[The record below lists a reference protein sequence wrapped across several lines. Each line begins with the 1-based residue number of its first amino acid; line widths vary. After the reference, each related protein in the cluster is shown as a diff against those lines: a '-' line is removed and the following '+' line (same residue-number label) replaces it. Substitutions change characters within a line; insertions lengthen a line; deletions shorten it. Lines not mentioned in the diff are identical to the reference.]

1 MLSSQGHIRDIEG
14 IGKHNIGIDFE
25 HGYTPNYVLEP
36 SKLHLIDTLRKEAG
50 KADTVWLASDED
62 REGEAIAWH
71 LKEVLNLQP
80 ANTHRIAFHEITE
93 TAIKDAIA
101 HPRDIDYN
109 LVNAQ
114 QARRVLDRI
123 VGFELSPVLWRK
135 VTAGLSAGR
144 VQSVAVRL
152 VVEREREIEQFVP
165 TAQYK
170 VSADGGT
177 MAMSFKT
184 NLEQRDNLQIM
195 YTKQDWISWPDN
207 ARAVTRGEWTGK
219 TGTLYITP
227 NTTTSTRTAAFVL
240 SIPSDDGGWMGLDTA
255 YVSQTGINDH
265 YESSDF
271 TADGTVTVMQ
281 KSSIGKGIPVVLMG
295 DGFTDKDILDST
307 YQRVMEKSMENF
319 FSEEPVST
327 LRDYFDVYA
336 VTAVSQNN
344 TVGEGF
350 HTAFSTVPSNIS
362 SIIEYDDNQV
372 AAYVNK
378 VEGIDLENTL
388 AVVIVNSHSH
398 NGVTNLLF
406 DERSGLPRQYAVSLC
421 TLMDGID
428 CEEFRQVL
436 VHEAVG
442 HGLAKLADEYGYENN
457 VAPTDL
463 ESRRLKAYHKFNWML
478 NVDNTDDKS
487 KVLWSQ
493 FIGNSSFTSE
503 NIGIYEGGY
512 TYSKGIYRPTE
523 ESMMRHNQSPFNA
536 PSRKAIFDRIMALA
550 EDRDASTPE
559 AFAEFDEQHKPV
571 RWNYATTRA
580 PWQRRLLAPPIIK
593 WE

>member
-1 MLSSQGHIRDIEG
+1 MRNLGRTLLLPTILLLLTGCEESGSDNSSITLTSSSVVELYSVAGQSKKLTFQASDDWKAVCPADWVTFSPRSGSAGNNTITVTTVSTNKTKSNRSTSMTLSSKSGQR
-14 IGKHNIGIDFE
+14 NI
-25 HGYTPNYVLEP
+25 T
-36 SKLHLIDTLRKEAG
+36 LIQNNKYAIFDQKE
-50 KADTVWLASDED
+50 
-62 REGEAIAWH
+62 
-71 LKEVLNLQP
+71 
-80 ANTHRIAFHEITE
+80 
-93 TAIKDAIA
+93 
-101 HPRDIDYN
+101 
-109 LVNAQ
+109 
-114 QARRVLDRI
+114 
-123 VGFELSPVLWRK
+123 
-135 VTAGLSAGR
+135 
-144 VQSVAVRL
+144 
-152 VVEREREIEQFVP
+152 
-165 TAQYK
+165 YK

-184 NLEQRDNLQIM
+184 NLEERDDLQIM

-350 HTAFSTVPSNIS
+350 HTVFSTVPSNIS

-580 PWQRRLLAPPIIK
+580 PWQRRLLAPPVIR